1 MKQSTFKKLLLLISF
16 LFFTIASAT
25 VSYCLENGDSYYKTL
40 ATKGPKECSECK
52 GTVFE
57 YITSDW
63 EEFGYVIY
71 ICKNCGRYY
80 VEYE

>member
-1 MKQSTFKKLLLLISF
+1 MNKKIYQKLLLLVSF
-16 LFFTIASAT
+16 LFFTAASAT

-40 ATKGPKECSECK
+40 TTKGPKKCSECE

-71 ICKNCGRYY
+71 ICTKCGNYY